1 MEEEKKLIVNRYT
14 IHFLDKERNK
24 NEAKIDYSK
33 EVSKSDD
40 FSKILTEGLHKSIT
54 ESPSLKNT
62 KFKENNTNDFSTLLN
77 NYLELS
83 DEADDQ
89 TFLEFSKSLEKL
101 REKIENKSFPTGGY
115 YLFIDYNISKN
126 RYISV
131 VLLRKKE
138 GLNVIKKNGVYTL
151 DNTENINI
159 DKIAMAFRLNF
170 SIYLNSETEENKNNY
185 LALITTQQDGEV
197 SGYFRDWVNAGDMI
211 KNSVNTKNF
220 IRIIKNIDIP
230 KNEKGDDI
238 FKNLDEFK
246 RAIFD
251 YIKDK
256 KSKTIN
262 LSDISKHFYG
272 EGKENKIADTARE
285 FGIDIDNEFK
295 KDARIVRELITIKAS
310 VDGIILS
317 VDYDK
322 INPDEVDIQ
331 DEYILIKSKKLA
343 TKLKNRYNEESI
355 K

>member
-1 MEEEKKLIVNRYT
+1 MEDKIKVNRYI
-14 IHFLDKERNK
+14 IHFLDKEKNK
-24 NEAKIDYSK
+24 TKATIDYSDK
-33 EVSKSDD
+33 VSLSDE
-40 FSKILTEGLHKSIT
+40 FSKILVEGLHKSIT

-83 DEADDQ
+83 DDADDQ
-89 TFLEFSKSLEKL
+89 TFFEFSKSLEKL
-101 REKIENKSFPTGGY
+101 REKINDKPFPTGGY
-115 YLFIDYNISKN
+115 YLFIDYCIANN

-138 GLNVIKKNGVYTL
+138 GLNVVKKDGIYTL

-170 SIYLNSETEENKNNY
+170 SIYLNSETEGNKNNY
-185 LALITTQQDGEV
+185 LALITTQQDGEI
-197 SGYFRDWVNAGDMI
+197 SGYFSEWVNAGDMI
-211 KNSVNTKNF
+211 KNSANTKNF
-220 IRIIKNIDIP
+220 IRIINHIDLP
-230 KNEKGDDI
+230 KNDKGEDSFKSLDD
-238 FKNLDEFK
+238 FK

-251 YIKDK
+251 HIKDK

-262 LSDISKHFYG
+262 LSDISKNFYG
-272 EGKENKIADTARE
+272 EGFENKIADTARD
-285 FGIDIDNEFK
+285 FQIDIDNEFK
-295 KDARIVRELITIKAS
+295 KDARIVRNLITIKAS

-331 DEYILIKSKKLA
+331 DDYILIRSKKLA
-343 TKLKNRYNEESI
+343 AKLKNRYNQEMG

>member
-1 MEEEKKLIVNRYT
+1 MEDKIKVSRYV
-14 IHFLDKERNK
+14 IHFLDKEKNK
-24 NEAKIDYSK
+24 VNANIDYSK
-33 EVSKSDD
+33 EVSHSDD
-40 FSKILTEGLHKSIT
+40 FSKVLAESLHKSIT

-83 DEADDQ
+83 DADAES
-89 TFLEFSKSLEKL
+89 FFEFSKSLEKL
-101 REKIENKSFPTGGY
+101 REEIENKPFPTGGY
-115 YLFIDYNISKN
+115 YLFIDYYVDRS
-126 RYISV
+126 RYIAV
-131 VLLRKKE
+131 VLLRKKG
-138 GLNVIKKNGVYTL
+138 GLNVIKKDGVYTL

-170 SIYLNSETEENKNNY
+170 SIYLNSESEVDKNNY

-197 SGYFRDWVNAGDMI
+197 SEYFRDWVNAGDMI

-230 KNEKGDDI
+230 KNEKGEES

-251 YIKDK
+251 HIKDK

-272 EGKENKIADTARE
+272 EGNENKIAETAKE

-343 TKLKNRYNEESI
+343 TKLRIRYNQENT